1 MTRAKDIST
10 MEGRSELLAIA
21 LDVAREAGKMV
32 ERGWRHGVRAE
43 HKGPVDLVTH
53 FDRESEKFLRE
64 ALHTRTGFTVTGEE
78 GGADS
83 SANAEEKDQPTWY
96 VDPIDGTT
104 NFVHGHFFYCVSVG
118 LVGHEARPHENR
130 SGLSTREQPIL
141 GAIVAPSLHTEW
153 TGLIGVEGKS
163 SVALRNGEACKV
175 SGVDKF
181 TDALLATGFPYERKN
196 DATNNF
202 DAFVAIKKSCQAVRR
217 CGSAALDLC
226 LVADGTYDG
235 YWERGLKPWD
245 VAAGAAI
252 VTAAGGSISIYDG
265 SSFDVKRSEVIATN
279 GHIHDALTHALSR
292 VGK

>member
-1 MTRAKDIST
+1 MKRADDIAT
-10 MEGRSELLAIA
+10 FAGRSELLGIA

-43 HKGPVDLVTH
+43 HKGPVDLVTK
-53 FDRESEKFLRE
+53 FDRESEKYLRD
-64 ALHTRTGFTVTGEE
+64 ALHARTGFTVTGEE
-78 GGADS
+78 DGADAGKK
-83 SANAEEKDQPTWY
+83 SADDEPTWY

-118 LVGHEARPHENR
+118 LC
-130 SGLSTREQPIL
+130 TRNKPIL

-153 TGLIGVEGKS
+153 TGLIGVGTDPS
-163 SVALRNGEACKV
+163 IALRNGEPCKV
-175 SGVDKF
+175 SAVDQF
-181 TDALLATGFPYERKN
+181 SDALLATGFPYDRRN
-196 DATNNF
+196 DRDNNF

-252 VTAAGGSISIYDG
+252 VTAAGGNISIYDG
-265 SSFDVKRSEVIATN
+265 TVFDVKRPEVVATN
-279 GHIHDALTHALSR
+279 GRIHVALTHALAR